1 MCDAQIQK
9 FESRNEYKV
18 EQHRGPKDQKG
29 CAKNGKGF
37 LWSLHLTMLGIN
49 LSLCLL
55 SYNLINAEFG
65 KLRLPLFIV
74 EFIDES
80 K

>member
-1 MCDAQIQK
+1 MQQVQNFNTPEVYFVHTRPMCDAQIQK

-37 LWSLHLTMLGIN
+37 P
-49 LSLCLL
+49 L
-55 SYNLINAEFG
+55 SYQKI
-65 KLRLPLFIV
+65 PI
-74 EFIDES
+74 I
-80 K
+80 